1 MADNP
6 ISIKVSAQVL
16 KFRPGG
22 PPASFE
28 VTVDNDS
35 DRFASFQLE
44 IVAAGADSAP
54 NFRWYTLSPEVSS
67 KKPPG
72 DSTKFL
78 VTITDTPVPGFA
90 GMMNLTVRV
99 FSLELRDEER
109 QVLRLYVQEGTG
121 SKPLKIDLPVRKF
134 QAAPGSQV
142 EIPVRLLNPNQQTTD
157 VILSFLGVEPSWL
170 LKGAEQRLQ
179 LDPGEQT
186 EVIFYCQPPDA
197 IAQSPCNI
205 YPFTIEATHH
215 KGTVVRDQGTLEV
228 LPTGY
233 LDFNCTPQQQTIPA
247 KGSKR
252 FRRRTEPVAYE
263 LQFENASNL
272 CSSASVQIQGKDWQK
287 CKLEV
292 IPPETELR
300 PGETSKAVLLVS
312 KPRPRWGIREK
323 LLLEVTAIL
332 SDRRLDLRND
342 TQTLELR
349 VLPVIPFALQV
360 LGGLL
365 LLLLLFLLFRPFEG
379 HTAAVTSVRFNGLA
393 DRVISGS
400 SDQTIRRWNVQGNHL
415 KPMGVFA
422 RTGKAVRVV
431 RFKPV
436 NNDIIAAGLE
446 NGEIQLWDVLGNR
459 KEPLEFFF
467 NERDDRVLDLEFTK
481 DSRYLF
487 SSHGSGLILAWDLE
501 GDPSNAMSD
510 RKMPLAKLKSDFAV
524 YDLAVVGTGGTNLAI
539 GGRYNRLVVWD
550 IKSNQIRRVP
560 YQPGDQNSY
569 IQSLAVAA
577 DQPNLMATA
586 DNQGNITLWDMRQ
599 CLAKDT
605 KCEILDEWSTGH
617 GGKPVRAVNLSKDG
631 CYLASAGDDGREM
644 LWPLTR
650 DGKRDLK
657 FLNGRKL
664 DQFPTKINDVNLIL
678 RGDDILVVSG
688 SDDHGVRLRR
698 VEKSNTGCR

>member
-22 PPASFE
+22 PPATFE

-54 NFRWYTLSPEVSS
+54 SFRWYTLSPEVSS

-78 VTITDTPVPGFA
+78 VTITDSPVPGFA

-121 SKPLKIDLPVRKF
+121 AKPLKIDLPVRKF
-134 QAAPGSQV
+134 QAAPGAQV
-142 EIPVRLLNPNQQTTD
+142 EIPVRLLNPNQQTMD
-157 VILSFLGVEPSWL
+157 VMLSFLGVESSWF

-179 LDPGEQT
+179 LGPGEQT

-197 IAQSPCNI
+197 IALSPCQI
-205 YPFTIEATHH
+205 YPFTIE
-215 KGTVVRDQGTLEV
+215 V

-233 LDFNCTPQQQTIPA
+233 VDFSCTPQQQTIPA

-252 FRRRTEPVAYE
+252 LRRQTEPASYE

-272 CSSASVQIQGKDWQK
+272 CSSTSIQIHGKDWQK

-400 SDQTIRRWNVQGNHL
+400 SDQTIRRWSVQGNHL

-436 NNDIIAAGLE
+436 NNDIVAAGLE

-501 GDPSNAMSD
+501 GDPSNSLSD
-510 RKMPLAKLKSDFAV
+510 RKKPLAKLKSDFAV

-550 IKSNQIRRVP
+550 IKSNKIRRVP

-586 DNQGNITLWDMRQ
+586 DNQGNITLWNMGQ
-599 CLAKDT
+599 CLAKDN

-617 GGKPVRAVNLSKDG
+617 SGKPVRSVNLSKDG

-657 FLNGRKL
+657 FLNGTKL

-678 RGDDILVVSG
+678 RGEDILVVSG

>member
-22 PPASFE
+22 PPATFE

-44 IVAAGADSAP
+44 VVAAGADSTP
-54 NFRWYTLSPEVSS
+54 SFRWYTLSPEVSS

-78 VTITDTPVPGFA
+78 VTITDSPVPGFA

-121 SKPLKIDLPVRKF
+121 AKPLKIDLPVRKF
-134 QAAPGSQV
+134 QAAPGAQV
-142 EIPVRLLNPNQQTTD
+142 EIPVRLLNPNQQTMD
-157 VILSFLGVEPSWL
+157 VMLSFLGVESSWL
-170 LKGAEQRLQ
+170 LKGAEQRLP

-197 IAQSPCNI
+197 IALSPCQI

-233 LDFNCTPQQQTIPA
+233 LDFSCTPQQQTIPA

-252 FRRRTEPVAYE
+252 FRRHTEPVTYQ

-272 CSSASVQIQGKDWQK
+272 CSSASIQIQGKDWQK

-300 PGETSKAVLLVS
+300 PGETSTAVLLVS

-349 VLPVIPFALQV
+349 VLPVIPFGLQV

-365 LLLLLFLLFRPFEG
+365 LLLLLFLLFRPFQG
-379 HTAAVTSVRFNGLA
+379 HTAAVSSVRFNGLA
-393 DRVISGS
+393 DRIISGS
-400 SDQTIRRWNVQGNHL
+400 ADQTIRRWNVQGNRL

-436 NNDIIAAGLE
+436 NNDIVAAGLE
-446 NGEIQLWDVLGNR
+446 NGEIQLWDVLANR

-467 NERDDRVLDLEFTK
+467 NDRDDRVLDLEFTK

-501 GDPSNAMSD
+501 GEASNALSNS
-510 RKMPLAKLKSDFAV
+510 KKPLAKLKSDFAV

-539 GGRYNRLVVWD
+539 GGRYNRLVVWN
-550 IKSNQIRRVP
+550 ITSNKIRRVP
-560 YQPGDQNSY
+560 YRQGDQNSY
-569 IQSLAVAA
+569 IQSLAVAG
-577 DQPNLMATA
+577 DKPNLMATA

-617 GGKPVRAVNLSKDG
+617 GGKPVRSVNLSKDG

-644 LWPLTR
+644 LWPLTM
-650 DGKRDLK
+650 DGARDLK

-678 RGDDILVVSG
+678 RGEDILVVSG

-698 VEKSNTGCR
+698 VEKSNTGCK